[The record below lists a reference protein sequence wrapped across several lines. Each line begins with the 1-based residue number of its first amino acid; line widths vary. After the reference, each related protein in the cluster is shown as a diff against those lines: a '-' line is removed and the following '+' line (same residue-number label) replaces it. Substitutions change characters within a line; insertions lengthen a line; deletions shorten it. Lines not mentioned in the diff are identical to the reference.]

1 MSERPFLETFR
12 LRVTPITPVHVGSG
26 ELLEPYAY
34 LLRDGELWVLDPIA
48 FLEAVPPEAAVR
60 YLEALEKG
68 PFRAREALLELAT
81 RHDLGPAVAWRAPVS
96 EDFQAFVSEALERGR
111 GELGVRIFPRSL
123 KGPYLPG
130 SSLKGALRTVFLFD
144 RSREEL
150 AADFDE
156 GAFEWKGERDLRYRG
171 RIWQLEAPGSGRIR
185 IPAGA
190 LRGRKALSPNQSFE
204 AFLLGN
210 YLEKSNRGTGSK
222 EGKAEIPRDPF
233 RTLLVGDSSPLP
245 TTAFSVVEV
254 HGSRRRP
261 GQGPTGI
268 RILAET
274 WRKGSVEV
282 DLRIHRGMQEHPG
295 SALHVRRD
303 RDGQATLAPTHPPSL
318 QALAVAAYERYVL
331 LAERELDFYEE
342 RGWYRA
348 AREMERV
355 LGVIEKCLDDEGRMR
370 KPYRFPLRL
379 GFGSGELSI
388 RLSEFVEYENA
399 RMRRIDPASRKL
411 AEGMPMGWVL
421 VEVLE

>member
-34 LLRDGELWVLDPIA
+34 LLRDGELWVLDPVA
-48 FLEAVPPEAAVR
+48 MLEALPQGAADR

-68 PFRAREALLELAT
+68 PFRAREALLELAA
-81 RHDLGPAVAWRAPVS
+81 RHDLGSAVAWRAPVS
-96 EDFQAFVSEALERGR
+96 EDFQDVVSEALERGR
-111 GELGVRIFPRSL
+111 GELGVRVFPRSL
-123 KGPYLPG
+123 RGPYLPG

-156 GAFEWKGERDLRYRG
+156 GAFEWEGERDLRYRG
-171 RIWQLEAPGSGRIR
+171 RVWQLEAPGSGRIR

-222 EGKAEIPRDPF
+222 EGKAEISRDPF

-261 GQGPTGI
+261 EQGSTGI

-303 RDGQATLAPTHPPSL
+303 REGKATPASTHPPSL
-318 QALAVAAYERYVL
+318 RALAVAAYERYVL
-331 LAERELDFYEE
+331 QAERELDFYEA
-342 RGWYRA
+342 RGWHRA

-355 LGVIEKCLDDEGRMR
+355 LDVIEKCLDDEGRMR

-379 GFGSGELSI
+379 GFGSGELSF

-411 AEGMPMGWVL
+411 AEGVPMGWVL